1 MQRVDL
7 GFQPDGLQT
16 FDISLPTRYTRERSV
31 AFLETLQEHVSGLP
45 QVSSSGAVSLLPLS
59 GSGSFSWPFLV
70 RGRLVSESPVAEV
83 RMATPGALE
92 TLGVPVRRG
101 RSFLRQDT
109 SSSLP
114 VAIVSE
120 GLARQAWPGEDPIG
134 KQLRLAGAIDV
145 LPWMTVI
152 GTVDDVRFGAPDRAA
167 PPVIYRPYT
176 QHWRADMTVVLR
188 VQRGSAVGARCGTT
202 AVQSHRPS
210 DRSDECA

>member
-1 MQRVDL
+1 MQRVDS

-16 FDISLPTRYTRERSV
+16 FDVSLPTQYTREKS
-31 AFLETLQEHVSGLP
+31 AALFETLQEHVSGLP

-70 RGRLVSESPVAEV
+70 RGRPVSESPVAEV

-101 RSFLRQDT
+101 RSFRRQDT
-109 SSSLP
+109 RAHSRRDRERGPGST
-114 VAIVSE
+114 
-120 GLARQAWPGEDPIG
+120 AWPGEDPIG
-134 KQLRLAGAIDV
+134 KQLRLAGAIEV

-152 GTVDDVRFGAPDRAA
+152 GTVGDVRFGAPDRAA

-176 QHWRADMTVVLR
+176 QHWRADMTFVLR
-188 VQRGSAVGARCGTT
+188 VAGSTVGARCRYDGR
-202 AVQSHRPS
+202 SEPS
-210 DRSDECA
+210 ILSFVR